1 MNLRQAKSLKIG
13 TVLHYTGPGD
23 CGPKQKGGSTVIRYR
38 VNGVVQTW
46 KRSPERVRVPLK
58 HGLYHFSELT
68 ETNLDLFHLESECPL
83 LQASED
89 HTEDDDS
96 QDPEPDDDYDSSS
109 ILLLTSSDE
118 WEAID
123 LSTGQKL
130 TRDQVVDRFGPETV
144 SEFDQF
150 YPPED
155 YTEPIPFPVPTEA
168 VERDPSW
175 LASHMDQLMEESIHH
190 ESTSPGLPLV
200 PMSFSADQIRYF
212 TTIDIPGAPVSAS
225 KFANLNAVYRF
236 ETSGLDSVAITIAV
250 PLKEVDHL
258 AMALVRWV
266 TFSSTRIQE

>member
-1 MNLRQAKSLKIG
+1 MNLRQAKSLKTG
-13 TVLHYTGPGD
+13 TVLHYTGESTCEEYRAKKREPRRFRVT
-23 CGPKQKGGSTVIRYR
+23 GS
-38 VNGVVQTW
+38 VQEW
-46 KRSPERVRVPLK
+46 KRNPERVKVPIK
-58 HGLYHFSELT
+58 RGLNEYGYMD
-68 ETNLDLFHLESECPL
+68 ETNLHNFHLESECPL

-89 HTEDDDS
+89 YTEDDDS
-96 QDPEPDDDYDSSS
+96 QDPEPDD
-109 ILLLTSSDE
+109 
-118 WEAID
+118 
-123 LSTGQKL
+123 
-130 TRDQVVDRFGPETV
+130 
-144 SEFDQF
+144 
-150 YPPED
+150 D

-175 LASHMDQLMEESIHH
+175 LASHMDQLMEESIRH